1 MLKMA
6 EIKKYLPET
15 EILAQLGEEAS
26 ELAQAA
32 LKLRRVL
39 DGTNPTPVTKAQ
51 AMDNLIEEYGD
62 VVCCMKELEI
72 TYDSSLI
79 GKKKVRWIERLSA
92 KMDGVDDG

>member
-1 MLKMA
+1 MS

-62 VVCCMKELEI
+62 VVFCMKELEI

-79 GKKKVRWIERLSA
+79 GKKKVRWIERLSS
-92 KMDGVDDG
+92 KMDGVEEREK